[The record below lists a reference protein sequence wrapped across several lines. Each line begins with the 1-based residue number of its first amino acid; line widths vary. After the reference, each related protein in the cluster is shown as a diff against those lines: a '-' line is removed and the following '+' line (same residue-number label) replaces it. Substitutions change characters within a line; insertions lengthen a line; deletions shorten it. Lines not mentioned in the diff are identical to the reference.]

1 MTSNQPL
8 SRLPIRIT
16 RYQPLRTLRAVSA
29 SFLLTMRLFDL
40 LPEADQRPPT
50 AIVREL
56 TRNDAF
62 DPRELLS
69 NGVVLTMPFNVT
81 GPQSIRQ
88 GSGLIEISP
97 N

>member
-1 MTSNQPL
+1 MTADRQT
-8 SRLPIRIT
+8 IRGAIQGT
-16 RYQPLRTLRAVSA
+16 RHQTLRTLRAVSA

-40 LPEADQRPPT
+40 LPEVDVRPQS

-56 TRNDAF
+56 IRNDTF

-69 NGVVLTMPFNVT
+69 NGVVLTMPFNVASQQAIRHVVEI
-81 GPQSIRQ
+81 GP
-88 GSGLIEISP
+88 

>member
-1 MTSNQPL
+1 MTSTQSL
-8 SRLPIRIT
+8 SRRSMRRT

-40 LPEADQRPPT
+40 LPEVDLRPPT

-56 TRNDAF
+56 TRNDTF

-69 NGVVLTMPFNVT
+69 NGIVLTMPFNVT
-81 GPQSIRQ
+81 GPLAIRQ
-88 GSGLIEISP
+88 GSGSVEINP

>member
-1 MTSNQPL
+1 MTPNQRL
-8 SRLPIRIT
+8 SSRPFRKT

-40 LPEADQRPPT
+40 LPEDDLRPPT

-56 TRNDAF
+56 TRNGAF
-62 DPRELLS
+62 DPLELLP

-81 GPQSIRQ
+81 SPQAIRQ
-88 GSGLIEISP
+88 LIEIGP